1 MDANT
6 EDPGAEEAQEVKVP
20 IEAIQVID
28 PEVVAKLP
36 HGARVLSIAAHG
48 ASFWTRT
55 ARLDVE
61 ENGTQKAYFLKTTYG
76 ELGKEMMSSE
86 FACMTKVRAI
96 TPDLVP
102 APIAWGSYASIPH
115 VYFLLCEF
123 RPMTGEVPAAT
134 DLAERIAE
142 LHRRSSAGDAK
153 TMFGSDVPTFHGN
166 VRVEHG
172 WSHFWEEFFA
182 RTTWKLFELELETR
196 GGDDEVTLNM
206 IFLFEKVIPRL
217 LRPLQMGGHSIKP
230 CLMHGDL
237 WHGNTGSDAETGVP
251 IIFDAAS
258 FYAHN
263 EYELGVWRQ
272 PWNKI
277 NKAYREEYHK
287 HFPKSWPEED
297 FDDRN
302 ALYAI
307 RVNLLDSILYK
318 DDPSYRQMLI
328 LGMRELVEKYP
339 GGFQEWESSQAKG
352 DAESTDVVAS

>member
-1 MDANT
+1 MDANMQDQGIENT
-6 EDPGAEEAQEVKVP
+6 QEAKVP
-20 IEAIQVID
+20 IEAIQAVD
-28 PEVVAKLP
+28 PEVIAKLP
-36 HGARVLSIAAHG
+36 NGTQVLTIAAHG

-61 ENGTQKAYFLKTTYG
+61 ENGTRKAYFLKTTYG
-76 ELGKEMMSSE
+76 ELGREMMSSE
-86 FACMTKVRAI
+86 FACMTKVRSV

-102 APIAWGSYASIPH
+102 EPIGWGTYARIPH
-115 VYFLLCEF
+115 VHFLLCEF
-123 RPMTGEVPAAT
+123 RPMTGEVPAAA
-134 DLAERIAE
+134 DLPGKIAE
-142 LHRRSSAGDAK
+142 LHRKSSVGGAK
-153 TMFGSDVPTFHGN
+153 AKFGSDVPTFHGN
-166 VRVEHG
+166 VRVNHG
-172 WSHFWEEFFA
+172 WSHSWEEYFS
-182 RTTWKLFELELETR
+182 RTTRALFELELETR
-196 GGDDEVTLNM
+196 GENGDVISNM
-206 IFLFEKVIPRL
+206 VPLFEKVIPRL
-217 LRPLQMGGHSIKP
+217 LRPLQTGHHSIQP

-237 WHGNTGSDAETGVP
+237 WHGNTGSDADTGLP

-287 HFPKSWPEED
+287 HFPKSFPEED
-297 FDDRN
+297 WDDRN

-328 LGMRELVEKYP
+328 SGMRELVDKFP
-339 GGFQEWESSQAKG
+339 GGLQEWEASQAKR
-352 DAESTDVVAS
+352 DVESA

>member
-1 MDANT
+1 MEGT
-6 EDPGAEEAQEVKVP
+6 QEVKVP
-20 IEAIQVID
+20 IEAIQVVD
-28 PEVVAKLP
+28 PEVIAKLP
-36 HGARVLSIAAHG
+36 HGIRVLTIAAHG

-61 ENGTQKAYFLKTTYG
+61 EDGTRKAYFLKTTYG
-76 ELGKEMMSSE
+76 ELGREMMSSE
-86 FACMTKVRAI
+86 FACMSKVRGVA
-96 TPDLVP
+96 PDLVP
-102 APIAWGSYASIPH
+102 EPVAWGSYVGIPH
-115 VYFLLCEF
+115 VHFLVCEF
-123 RPMTGEVPAAT
+123 RPMTGEVPAAA
-134 DLAERIAE
+134 DLARKIAE
-142 LHRRSSAGDAK
+142 LHRKSSVGGAEAK
-153 TMFGSDVPTFHGN
+153 FGSDVPTFHGN

-172 WSHFWEEFFA
+172 WSHTWEEYFA
-182 RTTWKLFELELETR
+182 RTTRALFELELETR
-196 GGDDEVTLNM
+196 GDDIDVVSNM
-206 IFLFEKVIPRL
+206 IPLFEKVIPRL
-217 LRPLQMGGHSIKP
+217 LRPLQTGNHSIRP
-230 CLMHGDL
+230 CLIHGDL
-237 WHGNTGSDAETGVP
+237 WHGNTGSDAETGLP

-328 LGMRELVEKYP
+328 SGMRDLVDKFP
-339 GGFQEWESSQAKG
+339 GGFQEWEASQARS
-352 DAESTDVVAS
+352 DDQST